1 MILNFILGGLLF
13 SIIHFVVNTLNNTA
27 LGAMISMIPIGF
39 LSTYIIKDRTLLLQ
53 YIRNII
59 FVIIGTLIMSII
71 FYTLIKY
78 IPNVN
83 VKIIITFI
91 SLLWLSIQLLNYKYN
106 IYKDEPN
113 IIFDTDISPI
123 KDVDKIN

>member
-1 MILNFILGGLLF
+1 
-13 SIIHFVVNTLNNTA
+13 
-27 LGAMISMIPIGF
+27 
-39 LSTYIIKDRTLLLQ
+39 
-53 YIRNII
+53 
-59 FVIIGTLIMSII
+59 MSII

-78 IPNVN
+78 MPNVN